1 MTTQTAVFGGGC
13 FWCTEA
19 AFQRIKGV
27 TRVVPG
33 YAGGQVAKPSYQQV
47 TTGATGHAEVV
58 KVDFDPALISYND
71 LLKVFFA
78 VHDPPQLNRQ
88 GNDIG
93 PQYRSIILYADEEQK
108 KAAEDFI
115 ADLNKEIGGGIVTE
129 VKPLTE
135 FFEAEEY
142 HHNYFD
148 RNPYAGY
155 CQVIISPKLAKLRT
169 EYANLLA
176 GQ

>member
-1 MTTQTAVFGGGC
+1 MSTQTAVFGGGC

-33 YAGGQVAKPSYQQV
+33 YAGGQVVDPSYQQV
-47 TTGATGHAEVV
+47 TTGSTGHAEVV
-58 KVDFDPALISYND
+58 QVDFDPDIVSYKD

-78 VHDPPQLNRQ
+78 VHDPTTLNRQ

-108 KAAEDFI
+108 KAATDFI
-115 ADLNKEIGGGIVTE
+115 ADLNKEVGGIVTE

-135 FFEAEEY
+135 FYEAEEY
-142 HHNYFD
+142 HHDYFN
-148 RNPYAGY
+148 RNPNAGY
-155 CQVIISPKLAKLRT
+155 CQAIISPKVAKLRKA
-169 EYANLLA
+169 YAEMLKE
-176 GQ
+176 